1 VLPSRN
7 RLRRSADFARV
18 VRSARRGSSGTVVV
32 HWLSENTA
40 NDPRIGFVVGKGV
53 GGAVVRKRVT
63 RRLRALMFARI
74 SELPPGTS
82 IVVRALPAAS
92 AATFAMLGKDLD
104 HALGRATGSG
114 QPHRAGG
121 ATSRAAFAQVSR

>member
-1 VLPSRN
+1 M
-7 RLRRSADFARV
+7 
-18 VRSARRGSSGTVVV
+18 
-32 HWLSENTA
+32 
-40 NDPRIGFVVGKGV
+40 
-53 GGAVVRKRVT
+53 VRKRVT